1 MLQELTIALRTLIK
15 RPGYALSVIL
25 TLTIG
30 IGASTMMFSLLDAA
44 MLRPLPFAQPERLV
58 MLTGVFGPERIPRG
72 GSFPE
77 VGDWRAMNQTLVDVS
92 RLDSTDLTLR
102 IGTEAVRVQSE
113 LVSPG
118 YFPLLGATAALGRT
132 FLPEEDSVPD
142 RDAVAIISG
151 ALWRDRFG
159 RDPAVLQRTISLNE
173 RTFVVVGVMPDG
185 FAGLS
190 FDTEVWVPSM
200 MVSLTNSPGVVQ
212 DRGSRWLGAVG
223 RLKDGVTM
231 ARAQEDLDRV
241 AAILEQQYPANHRQR
256 GVKLETAHEA
266 LLGGTARLMV
276 TLFAAVLLFLIVAC
290 ANVASLQLA
299 RATSRR
305 RELAVRLALGAR
317 RVHVLRQLLTESFVL
332 SLAAGLLGAIVAAWS
347 LSAVIALMPAG
358 ALPRHVHP
366 AVDPRTL
373 AFTIVV
379 SVVVGALVALVPGI
393 ASLRSDLTGAIK
405 EGARLAGPGLGSI
418 RRPSTQQALVVAEI
432 ALAMTL
438 LAAAGLMI
446 RGLERQMRVPLGF
459 DPKGLTVASVSLP
472 TARYTPEQ
480 RAAFVE
486 RLSERLQALPR
497 VRSAAISTGAPF
509 TGGVSA
515 SRLLPDVAADAEASL
530 RYYRHVVTPQF
541 FATLRVPVLEGRA
554 FTDRDRA
561 DAPLVAI
568 VNQSAA
574 RRIWGNESAVG
585 RHFRRT
591 GPDSPV
597 FEIVGVVPDIRF
609 RDLTSDLTASRAE
622 PDVYFPYAQR
632 LEPDLEMTVRSE
644 DGSPVPLA
652 PLQAAVSGLDAG
664 LPVYGVQLLEDGIG
678 RRTSTARFGSALL
691 TVFSGG
697 ALLLAAIGL
706 YGLIAYVVG
715 LSRREI
721 AIRLALGADG
731 RGVTALIVRN
741 AMTLVAIG
749 VLIGVAGAMAAG
761 RALESQQFQTRAADP
776 MMYAVVAT
784 LLLTVTFVASLLPT
798 RQAVRIAPQAAL
810 RGD

>member
-1 MLQELTIALRTLIK
+1 MLHELTIAVRTLIK

-30 IGASTMMFSLLDAA
+30 IGASTTMFSLLDAA

-58 MLTGVFGPERIPRG
+58 MLTGVFGPERTPRG

-77 VGDWRAMNQTLVDVS
+77 VGDWRTMNRTLVDVS
-92 RLDSTDLTLR
+92 RYETSSLNLR
-102 IGTEAVRVQSE
+102 IGAQAVRVPSE
-113 LVSPG
+113 IVSAS
-118 YFPLLGATAALGRT
+118 YFPLLGASAALGRT
-132 FLPEEDSVPD
+132 FLPEEDDVPD

-151 ALWRDRFG
+151 SLWRDRFG
-159 RDPAVLQRTISLNE
+159 RDPGILRRTVLLND
-173 RTFVVVGVMPDG
+173 RPFVVVGVMPDG

-190 FDTEVWVPSM
+190 FNADVWVPSM

-212 DRGSRWLGAVG
+212 DRGSRWLGALG
-223 RLKDGVTM
+223 RLNEGITM

-241 AAILEQQYPANHRQR
+241 AAILEQQYPANQRQR
-256 GVKLETAHEA
+256 GVQLTSVHQS
-266 LLGGTARLMV
+266 LLGGAARLV
-276 TLFAAVLLFLIVAC
+276 VALFTAVLLFLIVAC

-317 RVHVLRQLLTESFVL
+317 RVHVLRQLLSESFLL

-358 ALPRHVHP
+358 ALPRHVQP
-366 AVDPRTL
+366 AVDPRAL
-373 AFTIVV
+373 VFTIAV
-379 SVVVGALVALVPGI
+379 SLVVGALVALVPGF
-393 ASLRSDLTGAIK
+393 ASLRSDLTGVIK
-405 EGARLAGPGLGSI
+405 EGARSAGPGLGSI
-418 RRPSTQQALVVAEI
+418 RRLSTQQVLVAAEI

-459 DPKGLTVASVSLP
+459 DPKGVTVASVTLP
-472 TARYTPEQ
+472 AARYSPEQ
-480 RAAFVE
+480 RVAFTE
-486 RLSERLQALPR
+486 RLSERLRAVPR
-497 VRSAAISTGAPF
+497 VRSATISSGAPF
-509 TGGVSA
+509 SA
-515 SRLLPDVAADAEASL
+515 ATSAARLLPDVAPTADATL
-530 RYYRHVVTPQF
+530 RYYRHVVMPEF
-541 FATLRVPVLEGRA
+541 FATLAVPVLEGRA

-568 VNQSAA
+568 VNQAAA
-574 RRIWGNESAVG
+574 RRIWGSGSAVG
-585 RHFRRT
+585 RHFRRGGAD
-591 GPDSPV
+591 GPAV
-597 FEIVGVVPDIRF
+597 EIVGVVPDMRF
-609 RDLTSDLTASRAE
+609 RDLTSDLTASGAE
-622 PDVYFPYAQR
+622 PDVYFPYPQR
-632 LEPDLEMTVRSE
+632 PEPDLEIAVRSD

-664 LPVYGVQLLEDGIG
+664 LPLHGVQRLEDAIG

-741 AMTLVAIG
+741 AMTLVVIG
-749 VLIGVAGAMAAG
+749 VLTGVGGAIAAG
-761 RALESQQFQTRAADP
+761 RALESQEFQTRTADP
-776 MMYAVVAT
+776 VMYAVVAA

-798 RQAVRIAPQAAL
+798 RRAVRVAPQTAL